1 MFIVFS
7 ITFCLVFSLKS
18 KSVSIDKRDSEEV
31 HNIPRALIEGLRN
44 FTVEYDF
51 WRLPIRGWY
60 LLALRSLFSFILDSK
75 PTVSSST

>member
-7 ITFCLVFSLKS
+7 ITFCLVFSLKC
-18 KSVSIDKRDSEEV
+18 KSASIDKRDSEEV
-31 HNIPRALIEGLRN
+31 PNIPRALIERLTN

-60 LLALRSLFSFILDSK
+60 LLALRSLFSIILDSK
-75 PTVSSST
+75 PTASSST